1 MNIWN
6 CDPVKA
12 APLQLS
18 ETRLS
23 VQVSLMNSDPL
34 HQHLHTYKR
43 LKNTAYSESCSQFH
57 SCRLNAEWKKDKR
70 QERAIMQHSDKRKKK
85 KSEVYPKRFFRFHH
99 SGGFDSHRSTRS
111 AEQQP
116 GPQPAALTS
125 AIGAIHSP

>member
-1 MNIWN
+1 MNILN
-6 CDPVKA
+6 CDLVKA

-70 QERAIMQHSDKRKKK
+70 QERAIMQHSDKKKK
-85 KSEVYPKRFFRFHH
+85 TKNLKFIPKGFSDFTTLEV
-99 SGGFDSHRSTRS
+99 
-111 AEQQP
+111 
-116 GPQPAALTS
+116 LTATEAHDRLNS
-125 AIGAIHSP
+125 SLVLSLQL